1 MKFSFKIMAVLFCAM
16 TYPLC
21 AADEFYADYTEETPA
36 EILQPVMDGDPALQ
50 KWQIRFADACAL
62 IMGEDQTKH
71 AEARMLLYKL
81 LDEQPDS
88 REVLNLLSVIFEAD
102 PACRKEIRE
111 QVSLLVKKHTRSIP
125 LNMFVFDHIT
135 RDVWVTDFLK
145 NALKFY
151 TEEPNTIA
159 AATNGMR
166 HVRDVIFMS
175 SVFCVE
181 YQTPELAVLMNRCR
195 SVKAWFDG
203 VDLQLL
209 QTQLNI
215 LHSLTVYPLFYVAL
229 GKPEV
234 LSFYNEL
241 RRRYLEMILKDGLD
255 SLHTG
260 DSRRPYCKLCA
271 DLLSDSPSRKT
282 FIEKLEKSLQEQPGH
297 AAKTELLAF
306 LYAAEQQN
314 DTAITLLQT
323 YLKNAK
329 EKDVGMILLGY
340 ELLTRAARWDDLLAF
355 ADEYSKYLPEE
366 VGTGLR
372 LEMLRTFLKNKDPL
386 RAASALASMK
396 TFQALSGRIQLLVQA
411 QRFADAY
418 TLLKEQALPRFAA
431 GEKAANPQQELA
443 FLMTAS
449 ALTDLYKDFAATE
462 TLYLVWLKDHP
473 DDPLVLNNLAYTY
486 AVQNIKLDDACRMSA
501 AALKADPGNA
511 AFLDTMAWVLY
522 RQKKYKEA
530 AEVIEKAIAA
540 FGEDIHE
547 GLEALEHA
555 GDIYFALGD
564 NIQAKLYWLRT
575 MKILKDME
583 LKADIKKQ
591 TEIKRIQKKLDKLK
605 ETTENECAP

>member
-1 MKFSFKIMAVLFCAM
+1 MKFSFNFMAVLFCAM
-16 TYPLC
+16 TCPLC

-71 AEARMLLYKL
+71 AEARKILYAL
-81 LDEQPDS
+81 LDERPDS
-88 REVLNLLSVIFEAD
+88 REVLDLLSVVCEAGQNT
-102 PACRKEIRE
+102 RKEVRE
-111 QVSLLVKKHTRSIP
+111 QVAALAKKHTRSIP
-125 LNMFVFDHIT
+125 LNIFLLSLIAPEEWGVP
-135 RDVWVTDFLK
+135 FLK
-145 NALKFY
+145 NALRLYAADPSAVLK
-151 TEEPNTIA
+151 EPDGA
-159 AATNGMR
+159 E
-166 HVRDVIFMS
+166 HVRDVCVMACVF
-175 SVFCVE
+175 SVEFHD
-181 YQTPELAVLMNRCR
+181 PELVMLLMRCR
-195 SVKAWFDG
+195 KQYPWFAD
-203 VDLQLL
+203 VEFSNLRAALR
-209 QTQLNI
+209 T
-215 LHSLTVYPLFYVAL
+215 LHALVHYSLFPISQ
-229 GKPEV
+229 GKPEI

-241 RRRYLEMILKDGLD
+241 RRLYLEMILKDGLD
-255 SLHTG
+255 SLEPGEDRT
-260 DSRRPYCKLCA
+260 PYIFLCS
-271 DLLSDSPSRKT
+271 DLLRMPQPD
-282 FIEKLEKSLQEQPGH
+282 FIAKLEASLKEKPEQ

-306 LYAAEQQN
+306 LYAVNQQN
-314 DTAITLLQT
+314 NSAVTLLQT
-323 YLKNAK
+323 YLNHAK
-329 EKDVGMILLGY
+329 KKDRSIILLNH
-340 ELLTRAARWDDLLAF
+340 EILTRSKRWDDLLIF
-355 ADEYSKYLPEE
+355 ADQYFKYLPER
-366 VGTGLR
+366 VGIDLR
-372 LEMLRTFLKNKDPL
+372 LATLKIFLKNKDFL
-386 RAASALASMK
+386 RAAAVLKHLK

-530 AEVIEKAIAA
+530 ADVIEKAIAA

-583 LKADIKKQ
+583 LKAEIKKS

-605 ETTENECAP
+605 DLPGK